1 MCLAAIV
8 CVFMHARPYVCKRV
22 CVHVKQQLRAGVG
35 MAEVAAV
42 AAAVGVL
49 CVFWPCVLSVCCV
62 SAVSQG
68 NAWLP
73 IQAGA
78 DPAVPS

>member
-1 MCLAAIV
+1 MCLAGVVRVRFCAHV
-8 CVFMHARPYVCKRV
+8 HMHVG
-22 CVHVKQQLRAGVG
+22 VHVRVEQQLRADVG
-35 MAEVAAV
+35 IA

-49 CVFWPCVLSVCCV
+49 CVFWLCALSVCCV